1 MLAFPFWFQILFGF
15 ITGSLTTCVGLVLV
29 NIVPELK
36 KVALAGF
43 CYALAVALARSLTL
57 PFGTHFIILTVLLAI
72 IIMLIWRLP
81 IFRAASITIFGTL
94 VLLVGE
100 SVFLPICLKAMNLNI
115 DAAISKPLLAIFIPV
130 PQIIFSIFIVLLC
143 WKYRLY
149 LVNYSTKGAGNSIH
163 LNGKRFKI
171 VIGLVLAL
179 LSLVIVQIVCNVTV
193 FNIEISPTIRTL
205 SLQTM
210 GYLTNITVVL
220 ICLTTAL
227 LIIQFIELT
236 DKESQ
241 LLIQSSYLETVEE
254 LYTALRAQKHDLA
267 NDWQVLY
274 GLMQLGDV
282 EEAQKYLEELMG
294 KSISSE
300 NFVVT
305 GEPGLSALLYIKSGI
320 ALSEGINFE
329 VGVETLM
336 NQKLI
341 STYDLNRVVG
351 NLINNAFDYVMNLE
365 EERRIVQV
373 RIFDDEDKQVVEV
386 ANCGNIDE
394 DILEKIFHKGFTT
407 KSGKHSG
414 LGLHIVKEL
423 LEQNNGQVR
432 VENRGDMALFSIY
445 IPKGSVTKGGVHAR
459 SSQKDRGMA
468 GGQI

>member
-1 MLAFPFWFQILFGF
+1 M
-15 ITGSLTTCVGLVLV
+15 
-29 NIVPELK
+29 
-36 KVALAGF
+36 
-43 CYALAVALARSLTL
+43 
-57 PFGTHFIILTVLLAI
+57 
-72 IIMLIWRLP
+72 
-81 IFRAASITIFGTL
+81 
-94 VLLVGE
+94 
-100 SVFLPICLKAMNLNI
+100 
-115 DAAISKPLLAIFIPV
+115 
-130 PQIIFSIFIVLLC
+130 
-143 WKYRLY
+143 
-149 LVNYSTKGAGNSIH
+149 
-163 LNGKRFKI
+163 
-171 VIGLVLAL
+171 
-179 LSLVIVQIVCNVTV
+179 
-193 FNIEISPTIRTL
+193 
-205 SLQTM
+205 
-210 GYLTNITVVL
+210 
-220 ICLTTAL
+220 
-227 LIIQFIELT
+227 
-236 DKESQ
+236 
-241 LLIQSSYLETVEE
+241 IQSSYLETVEE

-365 EERRIVQV
+365 GERRIVQV

-394 DILEKIFHKGFTT
+394 DLIEKIFQKGFST

-414 LGLHIVKEL
+414 LGLYIVKEL

-432 VENRGDMALFSIY
+432 VENRGDMAVFSIY
-445 IPKGSVTKGGVHAR
+445 MPKGSVSKEGVHAR
-459 SSQKDRGMA
+459 SSQKNREMVG
-468 GGQI
+468 